1 MRQPPGRSTVSGV
14 NWEIERRACLVC
26 CVAGRLPVPA
36 APLHRFWIFAHHQP
50 YAHPKHTHNPTVR
63 WRRKAAGR
71 SWSRSLLLALLVFC
85 FLPAT
90 TVVGFGLAPLLPRP
104 GSRLPPPLAPRTLGL
119 RMAAPTDSSAA
130 QQHEHMLR
138 KRRIRFSLPS
148 LGRSPVSDVRG
159 GGGGDGDGKGQGQL
173 LPSLRGATANEHDAD
188 IWRLSGPAL
197 LTLVVDPALSI
208 VDTAYVGRCACV

>member
-1 MRQPPGRSTVSGV
+1 M
-14 NWEIERRACLVC
+14 
-26 CVAGRLPVPA
+26 
-36 APLHRFWIFAHHQP
+36 
-50 YAHPKHTHNPTVR
+50 
-63 WRRKAAGR
+63 
-71 SWSRSLLLALLVFC
+71 VFC

-104 GSRLPPPLAPRTLGL
+104 GSRLPQPLAPRTLGL
-119 RMAAPTDSSAA
+119 RIAAAPTDSSAA
-130 QQHEHMLR
+130 QQHKHTLR

-148 LGRSPVSDVRG
+148 LGRSSVSDTRG
-159 GGGGDGDGKGQGQL
+159 CGGGDGDGNGQGQL

-208 VDTAYVGRCACV
+208 VDTAYVGRCVCDGMVVWID